1 MVIKFPIRNVFPFCP
16 SIEAIRI
23 PNYSNRNSNSY
34 RDVWHPMGFSDC
46 CRNVGCDADAHYDF
60 GFASKNHYRT
70 YIWCRQI
77 EIMSSMQKGKYM
89 KAVIFPGGS
98 QVQFVDLPTPTAD
111 HGDVVIKVKASS
123 ICRSDMGLYTGE
135 SNIVGGEK
143 AGTGVVV
150 PGHEPAGVIVEVG
163 TGVEV
168 RRVGDRV
175 AVHLALGCGQCGFC
189 NQGFTYLC
197 AEWKCIGFDVNG
209 GNAEYIQVPERNAL
223 PLPDS
228 LSFVAGA
235 LMTDMVGTQYHVQ
248 NKLEVRGGKNVLVV
262 GLGPMGSAA
271 VLVAKAFGARVIG
284 VDVLPERLEFAMGL
298 GADEVINSDDK
309 ALGKIMQSTDG
320 RGADVVVECSGNSLG
335 QNLGLNA
342 AAKLG
347 AFTFVGESRE
357 TTLNPSDQII
367 RKMLTVVGGWYFPI
381 SDWPK
386 IVDLVLTKKIN
397 VERLVTHTFSLD
409 QAALAFDQFYN
420 YKTEKAVFILE

>member
-1 MVIKFPIRNVFPFCP
+1 
-16 SIEAIRI
+16 
-23 PNYSNRNSNSY
+23 
-34 RDVWHPMGFSDC
+34 
-46 CRNVGCDADAHYDF
+46 
-60 GFASKNHYRT
+60 
-70 YIWCRQI
+70 
-77 EIMSSMQKGKYM
+77 M
-89 KAVIFPGGS
+89 KAVIFPGGN
-98 QVQFVDLPTPTAD
+98 QVQFVDLPTPKAG
-111 HGDVVIKVKASS
+111 HGEVVIKVKASS
-123 ICRSDMGLYTGE
+123 ICRSDMGLYTGQ
-135 SNIVGGEK
+135 SNIVGGEM
-143 AGTGVVV
+143 AGKGVVV

-163 TGVEV
+163 PGVEV
-168 RRVGDRV
+168 RKVGDRV
-175 AVHLALGCGQCGFC
+175 AVHLAFGCGQCGFC

-209 GNAEYIQVPERNAL
+209 GNAEYILVPERNAL
-223 PLPDS
+223 PIPDS
-228 LSFVAGA
+228 LSFMAGA
-235 LMTDMVGTQYHVQ
+235 LMTDMIGSQYHIQ

-284 VDVLPERLEFAMGL
+284 TDILPDRLEFAKGL
-298 GADEVINSDDK
+298 GADDVVNSAVD
-309 ALGKIMQSTDG
+309 ALEEIMQLTDG
-320 RGADVVVECSGNSLG
+320 RGADVVVECSGNPAG

-386 IVDLVLTKKIN
+386 IVDLVLTKKID
-397 VERLVTHTFSLD
+397 VEKLVTHTFSLD

-420 YKTEKAVFILE
+420 RKTEKAVFISE